1 MDLIYTAIVL
11 IIILNII
18 SSVVILSLVPIED
31 KNKLLDKIE
40 IKAYTKKQL

>member
-1 MDLIYTAIVL
+1 MDLIYTAIIL